1 MDEYIRII
9 LEFEKDTVY
18 SPSKIASKLLE
29 LYPELG
35 NEIILPIDMNQENSV
50 QVPIFIFQQNPDF
63 QITGNFYNII
73 ITVSEKY
80 FKNVENIVNNIF
92 EMFKSISD
100 FSALACIFQK
110 ALGQNKISEMKNKF
124 LNVSSIQESDNVQ
137 INMLRY
143 IEISKISTRCLEG
156 YATTDDNLL
165 SHFEFNMKRDEG
177 RRISYDCFLKFYN
190 ECVKYMDERK
200 F

>member
-1 MDEYIRII
+1 
-9 LEFEKDTVY
+9 
-18 SPSKIASKLLE
+18 
-29 LYPELG
+29 
-35 NEIILPIDMNQENSV
+35 
-50 QVPIFIFQQNPDF
+50 
-63 QITGNFYNII
+63 
-73 ITVSEKY
+73 
-80 FKNVENIVNNIF
+80 
-92 EMFKSISD
+92 
-100 FSALACIFQK
+100 
-110 ALGQNKISEMKNKF
+110 MKNKF

-177 RRISYDCFLKFYN
+177 RRISYDCFLKFYS